1 MKILT
6 FAICMLF
13 SLTVSAETGVIK
25 FFNWGH
31 GFGFITQDNGG
42 DDLFVLAYEMSWHG
56 TEGQRVNYD
65 IGQSGKGPVAVNVTK
80 LN

>member
-13 SLTVSAETGVIK
+13 SLTVSAKTGVILS
-25 FFNWGH
+25 FNTTK
-31 GFGFITQDNGG
+31 GFGFIKQDDGG
-42 DDLFVLAYEMSWHG
+42 ADLFVFASQMNWYG
-56 TEGQRVNYD
+56 AEGQRVNYD